1 MKPFHRHG
9 AEVRWGYPVL
19 LIVLLVAFALQPWAS
34 HTVLGANLM
43 QLFYPAVL
51 VVSLIPVSSSRRVV
65 VFGVAV
71 LLPGLWL
78 IMTTSSG
85 AGLVAGN
92 VLGVVFLLVVITTI
106 LRDVLWHERVTPHSV
121 AGALSVFL
129 LLGILWTL
137 AYGALIAVVPE
148 AFTGLSDD
156 PQLRGAQLFYFSF
169 VTLTTLGYGDITPI
183 TPEAMSLSTI
193 QAIVGQLYLA
203 VLVASLVARQ
213 VSSPSDS
220 GTASNPGPGATDG

>member
-1 MKPFHRHG
+1 MRPFHRQG
-9 AEVRWGYPVL
+9 AEVRWGYPAL
-19 LIVLLVAFALQPWAS
+19 LIVLLIAFAIQPWAS
-34 HTVLGANLM
+34 HSVLGANLM

-51 VVSLIPVSSSRRVV
+51 VISLIPVSSSRRVV

-78 IMTTSSG
+78 IMTTSAG
-85 AGLVAGN
+85 AGLVVGN
-92 VLGVVFLLVVITTI
+92 VLGVAFLLVVITAI
-106 LRDVLWHERVTPHSV
+106 LRDVLWHERVTLHSV

-129 LLGILWTL
+129 LIGITWTL
-137 AYGALIAVVPE
+137 AYGALVAVVPE
-148 AFTGLSDD
+148 AFAGLADD

-169 VTLTTLGYGDITPI
+169 VTLTTLGYGDITPT

-213 VSSPSDS
+213 VSAPTQASGPESGGSD
-220 GTASNPGPGATDG
+220 P